1 MSSAR
6 RAVRRRPRRRK
17 PRRRLCS
24 LGAQAAAPAGG
35 RRRRRRPVVLDGPR
49 LLREHRCG
57 RFVLCGSLARRLRD
71 AGRGPRRKGRR
82 NVPRR
87 APHEARRRVLRRRVL
102 GFVRSAGRRS
112 PRGGVSRG
120 RLVVRPL
127 GASSSF
133 VRVVQRAE
141 VALELRARDVQRGVG
156 VQALE
161 HLLEQVARV
170 VLLAHHGA
178 QVQQTAHLGIAA
190 ERLRAVSGG
199 FRGAEGT
206 EVSRDVFECA
216 RRGWA
221 LTRASRRLESRKE
234 APRDMSRGDR
244 DAVRES
250 GTRVPL

>member
-1 MSSAR
+1 MS
-6 RAVRRRPRRRK
+6 PT
-17 PRRRLCS
+17 
-24 LGAQAAAPAGG
+24 
-35 RRRRRRPVVLDGPR
+35 
-49 LLREHRCG
+49 
-57 RFVLCGSLARRLRD
+57 
-71 AGRGPRRKGRR
+71 
-82 NVPRR
+82 
-87 APHEARRRVLRRRVL
+87 
-102 GFVRSAGRRS
+102 GFVRVPVPAVSRGERTAKEGEKERSA
-112 PRGGVSRG
+112 PRGARDGGWATRTPTSCIRFRAKCLRESPGRSLLG
-120 RLVVRPL
+120 RLVVRPR
-127 GASSSF
+127 GRASSSL

-216 RRGWA
+216 RREAARGGVGGVDA
-221 LTRASRRLESRKE
+221 RVAS
-234 APRDMSRGDR
+234 
-244 DAVRES
+244 
-250 GTRVPL
+250 TRVSEGGAA